1 MSLDKTTLPVK
12 NIPEKRNIHSI
23 SDPAMQAV
31 LSGSALIGIVIF
43 FLKVSKTVPI
53 SNWALTIF
61 YSFVFIGFLFA
72 AFIRLISMRIRFV
85 FFLAL
90 LFLVGTI
97 DLFIGGLNSDGVL
110 FLLVFTVLSVVFYGI
125 RTGLLIAVM
134 PLIVFIF
141 ISFGMSTGLFSPNPT
156 LGILQSNSIF
166 DWVLIGMVLLFGIVA
181 SYSGIHQMI
190 PRLLE
195 SLFKKE
201 DQSYLLQVETQ
212 QLNRSLEDASTNLQ
226 RKTAELAV
234 ASQIAR
240 NIAQQEDPLSVID
253 NTLNMIRDQFGFY
266 HAGLFLVDDR
276 REFAVLSAATGDAGF
291 EMLQR
296 NHRLKIGEQGIVGF
310 VAAQG
315 ISRITADVGQ
325 DAVHF
330 QNPLLPNTHSEMAL
344 PLRLKDRIIGVLDV
358 QSELKSAFT
367 QQDVNIVQTIADQL
381 AISIAHS
388 KIVTEMQNNLEEYRS
403 RAQMIT
409 QKEWS
414 EYLLGLRAPH
424 SIRYTSKGFQKTSIE
439 SPLSREAFTSG
450 QTQVK
455 TRRNRSGTIS
465 TVAIP
470 IKLRDTTLGV
480 IELKVENPDQALRIQ
495 TLLEATASRL
505 ALSLENARL
514 IEEMQVRMDQ
524 EQMVSE
530 ITSKVRSSTAI
541 NEILRQTA
549 IELGRSMGLSDVKV
563 ELRTQPTLVD
573 QTETQEIAG

>member
-1 MSLDKTTLPVK
+1 
-12 NIPEKRNIHSI
+12 
-23 SDPAMQAV
+23 
-31 LSGSALIGIVIF
+31 
-43 FLKVSKTVPI
+43 
-53 SNWALTIF
+53 
-61 YSFVFIGFLFA
+61 
-72 AFIRLISMRIRFV
+72 
-85 FFLAL
+85 
-90 LFLVGTI
+90 
-97 DLFIGGLNSDGVL
+97 
-110 FLLVFTVLSVVFYGI
+110 
-125 RTGLLIAVM
+125 
-134 PLIVFIF
+134 
-141 ISFGMSTGLFSPNPT
+141 
-156 LGILQSNSIF
+156 
-166 DWVLIGMVLLFGIVA
+166 
-181 SYSGIHQMI
+181 
-190 PRLLE
+190 
-195 SLFKKE
+195 
-201 DQSYLLQVETQ
+201 
-212 QLNRSLEDASTNLQ
+212 
-226 RKTAELAV
+226 
-234 ASQIAR
+234 
-240 NIAQQEDPLSVID
+240 
-253 NTLNMIRDQFGFY
+253 
-266 HAGLFLVDDR
+266 
-276 REFAVLSAATGDAGF
+276 
-291 EMLQR
+291 
-296 NHRLKIGEQGIVGF
+296 
-310 VAAQG
+310 
-315 ISRITADVGQ
+315 
-325 DAVHF
+325 
-330 QNPLLPNTHSEMAL
+330 MAL

-358 QSELKSAFT
+358 QSELESAFT

-388 KIVTEMQNNLEEYRS
+388 RIVTEMQNNLEEYRS
-403 RAQMIT
+403 RAQMIA

-424 SIRYTSKGFQKTSIE
+424 SIRYTSKGFQKASIE

-450 QTQVK
+450 QTRVK

-470 IKLRDTTLGV
+470 IKLRETTLGV